1 MGIAGRTLRSLF
13 LRTPW
18 PLSDNLGALIDA
30 LALSIERL
38 RVFLMDVLAE
48 SNPGTADETLRQWYA
63 DLGIAYDPTQS
74 KAVLRKLARA
84 TYSAVG
90 GQSRQYIESV
100 LQIAY
105 PNVSLEETIIETENM
120 AGVGMAGQMM
130 ATDYYSWVP
139 PAAQDGTYPVYYYRV
154 TGTVSTPYDLNGIQN
169 ILDRIAPLTH
179 IAVYDVTVLGITDT
193 GMAGLGV
200 AGLAEAGKE

>member
-13 LRTPW
+13 LRTRW
-18 PLSDNLGALIDA
+18 PLAGNLSALIDA

-38 RVFLMDVLAE
+38 RVFLMGILTE
-48 SNPGTADETLRQWYA
+48 SNPGTAEEMLEQWYA
-63 DLGIAYDPTQS
+63 DLGIEYDSTQS
-74 KAVLRKLARA
+74 TARLRKRARA
-84 TYSAVG
+84 AYTAGG
-90 GQSRQYIESV
+90 GQSKDYIESV

-105 PNVSLEETIIETENM
+105 PNVSLEETIVENDNM
-120 AGVGMAGQMM
+120 VGVGTVGQIMT
-130 ATDYYSWVP
+130 TDYQSWVP

-154 TGTVSTPYDLNGIQN
+154 VGTVSTPYDLKGIQN

-193 GMAGLGV
+193 GMVGLGV
-200 AGLAEAGKE
+200 TGLMEVGKE